1 MKQLCYLLV
10 PLGAALIIFGIREVI
25 GIVKVKL
32 LYEQPYVEESST
44 ANPRM
49 GNSVC
54 NSQSKR
60 RGR

>member
-32 LYEQPYVEESST
+32 LYEQP
-44 ANPRM
+44 
-49 GNSVC
+49 
-54 NSQSKR
+54 
-60 RGR
+60 